1 MDFRFGSLQ
10 MESFEKIKTKLVNK
24 PMLRIYSP
32 RLETQL
38 HCDASSHGFASILVQ
53 KQADGHFHPVFFFS
67 KRTSPAEEKFHSF
80 ELEALSIVYSL
91 QRFRVYLQG
100 IKFTIVTDYNSL
112 KLTLEK
118 RDINPRILRWSLVLH
133 NFDYQL
139 EHRKG
144 ERMQHVDALSRCIN
158 ILEENTFERNLSL
171 MQCRDPLI
179 QNLRETLETEEL
191 PRFELRNGLV
201 YKKVGSRLLFYVP
214 QRMVSNVIRTCH
226 DGVGH
231 VGLQKTLDLIMN
243 HYWFPNM
250 HSIVK
255 EHIGNCL
262 VYYLC
267 SEIWKRGRSSS
278 SHTKR

>member
-1 MDFRFGSLQ
+1 MARETEAAHSTRASHSLNLQLGFTRNIIDNNHITCYIITENISAVTNFPIPTNFKALHSFLGLASYFRPFIGGFSILAKPLYNLLKQERKCTMDFRFGSLQ

-24 PMLRIYSP
+24 PLLRIYST

-133 NFDYQL
+133 YFDYQL

-144 ERMQHVDALSRCIN
+144 ERM
-158 ILEENTFERNLSL
+158 
-171 MQCRDPLI
+171 
-179 QNLRETLETEEL
+179 
-191 PRFELRNGLV
+191 
-201 YKKVGSRLLFYVP
+201 
-214 QRMVSNVIRTCH
+214 
-226 DGVGH
+226 
-231 VGLQKTLDLIMN
+231 
-243 HYWFPNM
+243 
-250 HSIVK
+250 
-255 EHIGNCL
+255 
-262 VYYLC
+262 
-267 SEIWKRGRSSS
+267 
-278 SHTKR
+278 